1 MNSIRGSQH
10 DPHSISYVYIL
21 DDEKTLIG
29 VTDLREIILAEDSTL
44 LGNPMTSPVV
54 CAQSDDRR
62 EGWEQRQLG
71 EAASLR

>member
-29 VTDLREIILAEDSTL
+29 VTDLRESILAEDSTL
-44 LGNPMTSPVV
+44 LGNLMTSPVG